1 MLIRCPAIDI
11 FYGKVRIMESGT
23 MATEMA
29 KITYLKWHND
39 LRNGWHNM
47 TEMGGT
53 MISEIARTAK
63 SPTLR
68 GHIFTFKRPIGP

>member
-1 MLIRCPAIDI
+1 
-11 FYGKVRIMESGT
+11 MESGT

-53 MISEIARTAK
+53 MISEIA
-63 SPTLR
+63 P
-68 GHIFTFKRPIGP
+68 

>member
-53 MISEIARTAK
+53 MISEIANDR
-63 SPTLR
+63 R
-68 GHIFTFKRPIGP
+68 